1 MSNYAHDSDD
11 EPDDEDDAEEE
22 EVGRSSN
29 VDSCNYFLASF
40 YSIFKY
46 EMQYSHHNIFQG
58 NWYLVEMICSHKK
71 VTDLSST
78 CQNEICIR
86 KGKL

>member
-29 VDSCNYFLASF
+29 VDSCNYFPVSF
-40 YSIFKY
+40 HSIFKY
-46 EMQYSHHNIFQG
+46 EM
-58 NWYLVEMICSHKK
+58 
-71 VTDLSST
+71 
-78 CQNEICIR
+78 
-86 KGKL
+86 